1 MPAKNHLY
9 INDGSAHFHQVDL
22 GWDTESQEALGIATA
37 DFDGD
42 GDIDFFYYTGSSYT
56 DKLYLVCGTGYSLLP
71 GTGPVSYTHLTLPT
85 KAHG

>member
-1 MPAKNHLY
+1 MGIGWNTVPAKNHLY

-42 GDIDFFYYTGSSYT
+42 GPFADTRR
-56 DKLYLVCGTGYSLLP
+56 
-71 GTGPVSYTHLTLPT
+71 
-85 KAHG
+85 A